1 MSVTVKGYA
10 KINLHLDVLGIRE
23 DGYHSVETVM
33 QSLSLCDDVTVTLIP
48 ERSFSVECNIEQ
60 VPTDE
65 KNIAVRAARLFFEK
79 TEKNGGVRIKIEKRI
94 PMAAG
99 LAGGSADA
107 AATLIALNRIFEF
120 PLNAK
125 ELCSIGATLGADVP
139 FCIVCGTHYSD
150 GRGDLLHDFPALSE
164 DLIFVVACGGEG
176 VSTPWGYKL
185 LDQTFDN
192 FVDYTP
198 KGTEEIR
205 AAIDSVEKYG
215 FCKHIFNIF
224 EKPVLEHR
232 PIAAHIRS
240 VLLENGAVCAMMSGS
255 GPSVFGVYKSL
266 SDAQTAVDILRAERC
281 FAQIAIP
288 VSEINARCSD

>member
-1 MSVTVKGYA
+1 MTLTVKGYA

-33 QSLSLCDDVTVTLIP
+33 QSLSLCDEVTVSLTP
-48 ERSFSVECNIEQ
+48 EPKFEAECNVSQ

-65 KNIAVRAARLFFEK
+65 KNIAVRAARLFFERTGK
-79 TEKNGGVRIKIEKRI
+79 SGGAQIKIEKRI

-107 AATLIALNRIFEF
+107 AATLIALNRIFDL
-120 PLNAK
+120 PLSSK
-125 ELCSIGATLGADVP
+125 ELCSIGALLGADVP

-150 GRGDLLHDFPALSE
+150 SRGDVLHDFPALSE

-185 LDQTFDN
+185 LDDTFDN
-192 FVDYTP
+192 FANYTP
-198 KGTEEIR
+198 NGTEAIR
-205 AAIDSVEKYG
+205 IAIDSSEKYA

-232 PIAAHIRS
+232 PIASRIRS
-240 VLLENGAVCAMMSGS
+240 ALLENGAVCAMMSGS

-266 SDAQTAVDILRAERC
+266 DDAETAVLTLRAEGYFAQTATPISER
-281 FAQIAIP
+281 
-288 VSEINARCSD
+288 NARCSD